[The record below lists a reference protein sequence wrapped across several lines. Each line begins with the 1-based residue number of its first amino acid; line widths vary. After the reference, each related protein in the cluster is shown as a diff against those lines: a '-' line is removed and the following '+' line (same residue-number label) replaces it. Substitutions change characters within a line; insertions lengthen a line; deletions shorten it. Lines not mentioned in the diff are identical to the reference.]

1 MFIELLTAI
10 GIGTAALPSDASE
23 PTPIIDYPDP
33 TEVMCLAENMYHEA
47 KNQGT
52 AGWSAVASVTF
63 NRIRDNRFPN
73 TVCEVV
79 KQGPT
84 RESWK
89 TRLLDIPDEER
100 KYYPIRHRC
109 QFSWY
114 CDGKSDEIPSFDGDI
129 GSSRTMIVPATF
141 DIEYRWVGSS
151 NHNPYLN
158 KISTCVLENMSVKYG
173 GSVGYQAFEPDE
185 AGDTPPVE
193 TEISLQF
200 KELEII
206 TKTRAKEGY

>member
-23 PTPIIDYPDP
+23 PTPILDMPDP

-89 TRLLDIPDEER
+89 TRLLDLPDDER
-100 KYYPIRHRC
+100 VYYPIRHRC

-114 CDGKSDEIPSFDGDI
+114 CDGKSDVPTDSETWMESIVLAYRLLNFNDMDI
-129 GSSRTMIVPATF
+129 TEGSLWYHANYIDKPYWSAELTPTVI
-141 DIEYRWVGSS
+141 IN
-151 NHNPYLN
+151 NHIFY
-158 KISTCVLENMSVKYG
+158 K
-173 GSVGYQAFEPDE
+173 
-185 AGDTPPVE
+185 
-193 TEISLQF
+193 
-200 KELEII
+200 
-206 TKTRAKEGY
+206 

>member
-10 GIGTAALPSDASE
+10 GIAGAAVQSDASE
-23 PTPIIDYPDP
+23 TTPTLEMPDP

-63 NRIRDNRFPN
+63 NRVKDTRFPN

-89 TRLLDIPDEER
+89 TRLLDLPEEER

-114 CDGKSDEIPSFDGDI
+114 CDGKSDEIPSFDGKIFETIYGYAELYLMPDVILIDI
-129 GSSRTMIVPATF
+129 TDGATHYHADYVFPAWRKSKTKTVEIGDHIF
-141 DIEYRWVGSS
+141 YRWE
-151 NHNPYLN
+151 
-158 KISTCVLENMSVKYG
+158 K
-173 GSVGYQAFEPDE
+173 
-185 AGDTPPVE
+185 
-193 TEISLQF
+193 
-200 KELEII
+200 
-206 TKTRAKEGY
+206 